1 MLTQYPEVNNEYD
14 NKELEE
20 KWNKII
26 KLKDIVSKK
35 LEEAR
40 AEKIIGHSLN
50 AKVTIYANANDYE
63 FLKNNQEL
71 LMTVFIISDLQLE
84 KSDEEMKVE
93 VEQAEGQKCERCW
106 MYSKTVGQDKDNPT
120 ICNRCSQAIK

>member
-1 MLTQYPEVNNEYD
+1 
-14 NKELEE
+14 
-20 KWNKII
+20 
-26 KLKDIVSKK
+26 
-35 LEEAR
+35 
-40 AEKIIGHSLN
+40 
-50 AKVTIYANANDYE
+50 
-63 FLKNNQEL
+63 
-71 LMTVFIISDLQLE
+71 MTVFIISDLQLE

>member
-1 MLTQYPEVNNEYD
+1 MH
-14 NKELEE
+14 
-20 KWNKII
+20 NKII